1 MSCRS
6 TTWKSVAPGCSIPA
20 ALFCTCPV
28 YWGLGVLFYLIMERV
43 VGGEEMIAS
52 SLWCLAAFPFF
63 CFFLFSAFIHQW
75 QFINSTCFT
84 MISALSAK
92 QLYDVVPLFDS
103 FLALSHMHSSNK
115 YSCPVYVCILY
126 LVYVF
131 TIALEICLPKNVVPK
146 MYGLRNK

>member
-1 MSCRS
+1 
-6 TTWKSVAPGCSIPA
+6 
-20 ALFCTCPV
+20 
-28 YWGLGVLFYLIMERV
+28 
-43 VGGEEMIAS
+43 
-52 SLWCLAAFPFF
+52 
-63 CFFLFSAFIHQW
+63 
-75 QFINSTCFT
+75 